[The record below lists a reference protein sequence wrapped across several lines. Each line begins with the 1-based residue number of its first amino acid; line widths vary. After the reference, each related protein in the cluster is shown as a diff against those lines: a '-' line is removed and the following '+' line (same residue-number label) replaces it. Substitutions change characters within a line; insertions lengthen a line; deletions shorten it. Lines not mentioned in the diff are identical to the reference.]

1 MAARACGNI
10 LESPVR
16 LRILTLIFRL
26 HFSIIGKSAKTYQE
40 EGITSMQAIG
50 GRKNLKITS
59 HGQKTQPG
67 QEIEDEKK
75 EGIQEDT

>member
-16 LRILTLIFRL
+16 LQILTLIRL

-40 EGITSMQAIG
+40 EGITSVQATG

-59 HGQKTQPG
+59 HG
-67 QEIEDEKK
+67 
-75 EGIQEDT
+75 